1 MTTVTEPRIEY
12 TDQLI
17 DVQRNRAA
25 VAGER
30 SVKRGGV
37 KFLPPLAS
45 MCCSITY
52 DENGEQQFRQS
63 ITLTTEGQA
72 AYTKY
77 IALASFYGA
86 TGRTVDGLVGL
97 IFSKQPVQEL
107 PDSIEYLDENADS
120 KGNSL
125 RDLAKKAATE
135 AMISPRSGILVA
147 RPSTPEGS
155 SIADVEAQN
164 LRPKLLSYKFE
175 DIINWD
181 YEVINNVEKLSLVVL
196 CELTTKRDGFKVDV
210 EKQYRVLE
218 LIEGVY
224 HQSLYNDAGAQV
236 EAVLPVTINGSTSD
250 VIPFYFVEVGAEGK
264 SIINDLVDM
273 NFHHYQV
280 SADYNSKNHF
290 SSFTIYYETGA
301 DSSQNMLMGNGVKW
315 SNRSSDAT
323 FGILQP
329 DGNADALRI
338 SLQDDEQRM
347 AALGAEALKPRS
359 SGAES
364 AEAKSLDQVAQNST
378 TADVAITISEALTK
392 ALNFASMW
400 MGSTEEAVYQLNTD
414 YNPTGMSGQDLT
426 AMVSA
431 YQGGAISY
439 DTLYE
444 NLQRGE
450 IASVERTA
458 DEERAM
464 ITNADTG
471 MDE

>member
-1 MTTVTEPRIEY
+1 MV
-12 TDQLI
+12 
-17 DVQRNRAA
+17 
-25 VAGER
+25 
-30 SVKRGGV
+30 
-37 KFLPPLAS
+37 
-45 MCCSITY
+45 
-52 DENGEQQFRQS
+52 
-63 ITLTTEGQA
+63 
-72 AYTKY
+72 
-77 IALASFYGA
+77 
-86 TGRTVDGLVGL
+86 
-97 IFSKQPVQEL
+97 
-107 PDSIEYLDENADS
+107 
-120 KGNSL
+120 
-125 RDLAKKAATE
+125 
-135 AMISPRSGILVA
+135 SPRSGILVA

-224 HQSLYNDAGAQV
+224 HQSLYNDAGAQI
-236 EAVLPVTINGSTSD
+236 EGVLPVTINGSTSD
-250 VIPFYFVEVGAEGK
+250 IIPFYFIEVGAEGK

-464 ITNADTG
+464 IINADTG

>member
-107 PDSIEYLDENADS
+107 PALIEYLDENADS

-250 VIPFYFVEVGAEGK
+250 IIPFYFVEVGAEGK

-400 MGSTEEAVYQLNTD
+400 MGSTEEAVYELNTD

>member
-63 ITLTTEGQA
+63 ITLTKEGQA

-97 IFSKQPVQEL
+97 IFSKQAVQEL
-107 PDSIEYLDENADS
+107 PDSIQYLDENADS

-135 AMISPRSGILVA
+135 AMVSPRSGILVA

-224 HQSLYNDAGAQV
+224 HQSLYNDAGAQI
-236 EAVLPVTINGSTSD
+236 EGVLPVTINGSTSD
-250 VIPFYFVEVGAEGK
+250 IIPFYFIEVGAEGK

-464 ITNADTG
+464 IINADTG

>member
-63 ITLTTEGQA
+63 ITLTKEGQA

-97 IFSKQPVQEL
+97 IFSKNPVQEL
-107 PDSIEYLDENADS
+107 PPIIEYLNENADS

-125 RDLAKKAATE
+125 RDLAKQAATE

-224 HQSLYNDAGAQV
+224 HQSLYNDAGAQI
-236 EAVLPVTINGSTSD
+236 EGVLPVTINGSNSD
-250 VIPFYFVEVGAEGK
+250 IIPFYFVEVGAEGK

>member
-63 ITLTTEGQA
+63 ITLTKEGQA

-97 IFSKQPVQEL
+97 IFSKQAVQEL
-107 PDSIEYLDENADS
+107 PDSIQYLDENADS

-181 YEVINNVEKLSLVVL
+181 YEVVNNVEKLSLVVL

-224 HQSLYNDAGAQV
+224 HQSLYNDAGAQI
-236 EAVLPVTINGSTSD
+236 EGVLPVTINGSNSD
-250 VIPFYFVEVGAEGK
+250 IIPFYFVEVGAEGK
-264 SIINDLVDM
+264 AIINDLVDM

-301 DSSQNMLMGNGVKW
+301 ESGQNMLMGNGVKW
-315 SNRSSDAT
+315 SNRNTDAT
-323 FGILQP
+323 YGILQP

-426 AMVSA
+426 AIVAA

>member
-63 ITLTTEGQA
+63 ITLTKEGQA

-107 PDSIEYLDENADS
+107 PALIEYLDENADS

-224 HQSLYNDAGAQV
+224 HQSLYNDAGAQI
-236 EAVLPVTINGSTSD
+236 EAVLPVTINGSNSD
-250 VIPFYFVEVGAEGK
+250 IIPFYFVEVGAEGK
-264 SIINDLVDM
+264 SVINDLVDM

-464 ITNADTG
+464 IINADTG

>member
-63 ITLTTEGQA
+63 ITLTKEGQA

-97 IFSKQPVQEL
+97 IFSKQAVQEL
-107 PDSIEYLDENADS
+107 PDSIQYLDENADS

-224 HQSLYNDAGAQV
+224 HQSLYNDAGAEV
-236 EAVLPVTINGSTSD
+236 EGSLPVTINGSNSD
-250 VIPFYFVEVGAEGK
+250 IIPFYFVEVGAEGK
-264 SIINDLVDM
+264 AIINDLVDM

-301 DSSQNMLMGNGVKW
+301 ESGQNMLMGNGVKW
-315 SNRSSDAT
+315 SNRNTDAT
-323 FGILQP
+323 YGILQP

-378 TADVAITISEALTK
+378 TADVAITISEVLTK

-400 MGSTEEAVYQLNTD
+400 MGSTEEAVYELNTD

-426 AMVSA
+426 AIVAA

>member
-97 IFSKQPVQEL
+97 IFSKNPVQEL
-107 PDSIEYLDENADS
+107 PPIIEYLNENADS

-224 HQSLYNDAGAQV
+224 HQSLYNDAGAQI
-236 EAVLPVTINGSTSD
+236 EGVLPVTINGSNSD
-250 VIPFYFVEVGAEGK
+250 IIPFYFVEVGAEGK

>member
-63 ITLTTEGQA
+63 ITLTKEGQA

-97 IFSKQPVQEL
+97 IFSKQAVQDL
-107 PDSIEYLDENADS
+107 PDSIQYLDENADS

-135 AMISPRSGILVA
+135 AMVSPRSGILVA

-224 HQSLYNDAGAQV
+224 HQSLYNDAGAKI

-250 VIPFYFVEVGAEGK
+250 IIPFYFVEVGAEGK

-464 ITNADTG
+464 IINADTG

>member
-107 PDSIEYLDENADS
+107 PALIQYLDENADS

-135 AMISPRSGILVA
+135 AMVSPRSGILVA

-224 HQSLYNDAGAQV
+224 HQSLYNDAGAQI

>member
-63 ITLTTEGQA
+63 ITLTKEGQA
-72 AYTKY
+72 AYAKY

-97 IFSKQPVQEL
+97 IFSKQAVQDL
-107 PDSIEYLDENADS
+107 PDSIQYLDENADS

-224 HQSLYNDAGAQV
+224 HQSLYNDAGAQI
-236 EAVLPVTINGSTSD
+236 EAVLPVTINGFTSD
-250 VIPFYFVEVGAEGK
+250 IIPFYFVEVGAEGK
-264 SIINDLVDM
+264 SVINDLVDM

>member
-63 ITLTTEGQA
+63 ITLTKEGQA

-97 IFSKQPVQEL
+97 IFSKQAVQEL
-107 PDSIEYLDENADS
+107 PDSIQYLDENADS

-181 YEVINNVEKLSLVVL
+181 YEVVNNVEKLSLVVL

-224 HQSLYNDAGAQV
+224 HQSLYNDAGAQI
-236 EAVLPVTINGSTSD
+236 EGVLPVTINGSNSD
-250 VIPFYFVEVGAEGK
+250 IIPFYFVEVGAEGK
-264 SIINDLVDM
+264 AIINDLVDM

-301 DSSQNMLMGNGVKW
+301 ESGQNMLMGNGVKW
-315 SNRSSDAT
+315 SNRNTDAT
-323 FGILQP
+323 YGILQP

-347 AALGAEALKPRS
+347 AALGAEALKPRQ

-464 ITNADTG
+464 IINADTG

>member
-1 MTTVTEPRIEY
+1 MTTVTEPRNEY

-63 ITLTTEGQA
+63 ITLTKEGQA

-97 IFSKQPVQEL
+97 IFSKNPVQEL
-107 PDSIEYLDENADS
+107 PPIIEYLDENADS

-135 AMISPRSGILVA
+135 AMVSPRSGILVA

-224 HQSLYNDAGAQV
+224 HQSLYNDSGAQI
-236 EAVLPVTINGSTSD
+236 EGVLPVTINGSNSD
-250 VIPFYFVEVGAEGK
+250 IIPFYFVEVGAEGK
-264 SIINDLVDM
+264 SVINDLVDM

-400 MGSTEEAVYQLNTD
+400 MGSTEEAVYELNTD